1 MNRKVAG
8 MVIGAVCLFLGITGV
23 QAKEYSGVQDA
34 ENGISMQLLYPDNM
48 EIIKS
53 GEYEYAMLLDG
64 GIGLLHCE
72 SEEQILSIPE
82 KIDGYTVERI
92 GTALLHNNEVTKKV
106 IFPETI
112 LYFEPEAFTTAY
124 ALEEIQLLNE
134 KEDGYHVVDNVLY
147 NGKRLVAYPAARKGE
162 RYVIPYGTTQI
173 GYMAFYGMKNLKNL
187 VVPSSVKKVNLT
199 SICRS
204 FNPVDIEMRSI
215 DLDGEE
221 LDIACWEMAP
231 GTRILVKNQELKER
245 LEPYMMNDMVYRG
258 SKESMQ
264 LAVAPEIPATSLTFA
279 DGKTENDF
287 TLTYNEKG
295 GEYGNL
301 YDLKFEICQ
310 LPEDTTENVTWKVVQ
325 TDTNDAAATEQNPQG
340 AVCVVSENGRLQA
353 CAGGDAVLIGEN
365 ESGQQL
371 KLHVK
376 IEYPMESF
384 YIRDRIQ
391 MNAGKQTDILVT
403 IEPRKCYAAT
413 KQCTLKVEDTSIASL
428 ESGEENA
435 ILCANEMGET
445 RLIAT
450 ANDNGTT
457 KTCEAKV
464 AVWDYIT
471 NCTVDPVAPQIYTG
485 SAPAPSATV
494 RYRGR
499 VLTEGKDYRLRH
511 FWAGVFGKNSGCFYV
526 EPAGYFHD
534 GNKIYC
540 VWYDVINPDGAADTL
555 PSGSGTPDNGG
566 SYIPGQTTQ
575 IPASGSQNPDK
586 NSDPDTDSSKAGA
599 GDKTKQ
605 NIRLQTLK
613 GYRLKSGSGGIT
625 VSWKKYKKASGYQI
639 VYGKKA
645 DLKKS
650 KKTIW
655 IRKNN
660 RTSCRIKGLKS
671 GKCYIVKI
679 RPYRQINGKKYY
691 GSWKKQAVTY
701 QRKK

>member
-8 MVIGAVCLFLGITGV
+8 MVIGAVCLFLGVTGV
-23 QAKEYSGVQDA
+23 QAREYSGVQDA
-34 ENGISMQLLYPDNM
+34 ESGIELQEDLGNFEHYT
-48 EIIKS
+48 S
-53 GEYEYAMLLDG
+53 GDYEYVMRFDE
-64 GIGLLHCE
+64 GIYLTKYLGK
-72 SEEQILSIPE
+72 EETVIVPE
-82 KIDGYTVERI
+82 TVDGYEVRSI
-92 GTALLHNNEVTKKV
+92 GEFFLYHNTWTKKV
-106 IFPETI
+106 KFPKTVI
-112 LYFEPEAFTTAY
+112 YFANEALATAY
-124 ALEEIQLLNE
+124 ALEEIELAVNDSE
-134 KEDGYHVVDNVLY
+134 EYHVVDNVLY
-147 NGKRLVAYPAARKGE
+147 NGKQLVGYPAARKGE
-162 RYVIPYGTTQI
+162 CYIIPYGTTKI
-173 GYMAFYGMKNLKNL
+173 GYMAFYGMKYLKNL
-187 VVPSSVKKVNLT
+187 IVPSTVRNMSVT

-204 FNPVDIEMRSI
+204 ELPVDIEVRCVEMNPVCI
-215 DLDGEE
+215 DV
-221 LDIACWEMAP
+221 ACWEMAP
-231 GTRILVKNQELKER
+231 GTRILVKNQELKDA
-245 LEPYMMNDMVYRG
+245 LIPQMTDKLVYKDH
-258 SKESMQ
+258 SSTIE

-464 AVWDYIT
+464 VVWDYIT

-485 SAPAPSATV
+485 SAPAPLATV

-586 NSDPDTDSSKAGA
+586 NSDPDTDSGKAGA